1 MIHEKVDVIVQPT
14 LKRDQFS
21 GRADFI
27 IFNEDIN
34 MYEVMDAKLA
44 KQVKPEFLL
53 QVCGYTWMLEEFNN
67 GIPESGY
74 FFLGDERSEK
84 FKIEEYYR
92 FFIDLKD
99 EFLETVNNYS
109 LDEGPKPRKW
119 EVFEEFSDAADKF
132 WKENKSLE
140 LIADISSRQIQVLE
154 KEGINSIIQVPEISE
169 KSFPKL
175 ATESL
180 EKIKRQASAQLRST
194 EENTHIEL
202 LNGDESIYF
211 LHKLLPEES
220 EGDVYFDLE
229 GFPFFDFR
237 KSDTL
242 EYLYGI
248 AYKDTEGHLTFK
260 GDLWAEDEYEE
271 RIIFNKF
278 VEWMQKRITK
288 YPDLKIYHYAHY
300 EITSLRNSAK
310 KFASFE
316 DVIEDWVYTGRFVD
330 LYQVVRK
337 CFLIGKDSYS
347 LKRVEEVA
355 GFNRELDLKSGF
367 DSIFYLR

>member
-1 MIHEKVDVIVQPT
+1 MKIAIITDQHFGCRKNSKLFHDYFLKFYNDIFFPT
-14 LKRDQFS
+14 
-21 GRADFI
+21 
-27 IFNEDIN
+27 
-34 MYEVMDAKLA
+34 
-44 KQVKPEFLL
+44 
-53 QVCGYTWMLEEFNN
+53 
-67 GIPESGY
+67 
-74 FFLGDERSEK
+74 
-84 FKIEEYYR
+84 
-92 FFIDLKD
+92 
-99 EFLETVNNYS
+99 
-109 LDEGPKPRKW
+109 
-119 EVFEEFSDAADKF
+119 
-132 WKENKSLE
+132 
-140 LIADISSRQIQVLE
+140 LE
-154 KEGINSIIQVPEISE
+154 KEGITSIIQVPEITE

-194 EENTHIEL
+194 EENTHTEL

-248 AYKDTEGHLTFK
+248 AYKDEEGSLIFK

-278 VEWMQKRITK
+278 VEWMQKRITI

-337 CFLIGKDSYS
+337 CLLIGKDSY
-347 LKRVEEVA
+347 LKLYFYVQMELKNALLIQV
-355 GFNRELDLKSGF
+355 GFNGLA
-367 DSIFYLR
+367 